1 MGWLTGDVAIALL
14 KAGAETDKKDVD
26 GFLAMEL
33 APGTDVRSSHCPF
46 FTCAV
51 VDTNGEQVRKY
62 IERKAEEEG
71 IQL

>member
-33 APGTDVRSSHCPF
+33 APGTDVRFSHCPYL
-46 FTCAV
+46 TCVAV
-51 VDTNGEQVRKY
+51 DSNLKQVRKY